1 MIRSPRGVVLPIVL
15 LLILGMAA
23 LSTSALVLARTELV
37 ADRSGQ
43 KQVRDRDL
51 ADRVLRAEP
60 GTQGFE
66 RHIKVLPA
74 GFQLVEARP
83 DAPGLSYFAVAWA
96 LDPDSVLARLPGA
109 LEATG
114 ILPTGGVSRK
124 DGCATGSTELVVRR
138 PPSLGPDGVLGEAT
152 PRLGLLGVSELIA
165 LPGVDL
171 ISSAPLP
178 LLSTHQIL
186 RARGSVFEVRGG
198 EGLGLLVSDGDLTL
212 DGATRLGGL
221 LVVAG
226 NLTLQDSALF
236 EGVAVVGGEVRI
248 SGAAQLLGCPD
259 LALEVLHLPELAR
272 VHHLPGGGFLG
283 RH

>member
-1 MIRSPRGVVLPIVL
+1 MRSRRGVVLPVVL

-23 LSTSALVLARTELV
+23 LSTSALVLARSELV

-43 KQVRDRDL
+43 RQVRDRDL
-51 ADRVLRAEP
+51 ANRVLRSEP
-60 GTQGFE
+60 GTEGFD
-66 RHIKVLPA
+66 RRTTVLPA

-83 DAPGLSYFAVAWA
+83 DAPGLSYFEVAWV
-96 LDPDSVLARLPGA
+96 LDPDSVLVRLPGA

-114 ILPTGGVSRK
+114 TLPTEGVGTK
-124 DGCATGSTELVVRR
+124 DECGTGSTELVVRR
-138 PPSLGPDGVLGEAT
+138 SPSLGPDGALGEAP

-178 LLSTHQIL
+178 ILSTHQIL
-186 RARGSVFEVRGG
+186 RARGPVFEVRGG

-212 DGATRLGGL
+212 DGATRLSGL

-226 NLTLQDSALF
+226 NLALRDSALF

-259 LALEVLHLPELAR
+259 LALEVLRLPELAR
-272 VHHLPGGGFLG
+272 DHRLPGGGFLG